1 MSDLDQSDYFHVVP
15 ELIGIQCI
23 SLSGVY
29 NHCLVVAADGRVF
42 GRGNNKNNQLGI
54 DEESTKKFVEITSL
68 NDKNIKSVFAGAFHS
83 FFVDNN
89 GALYVCGSN
98 KCGEAMLNQEMVG
111 ENIVKPMLTSITK
124 DVRFCIAGTHLSI
137 VFLKA
142 PPPNNSNKKNGA
154 LLAFPLSNTVS

>member
-1 MSDLDQSDYFHVVP
+1 MSDLDPSDYFHVVP

-42 GRGNNKNNQLGI
+42 GRGNNKNNPLGI

-111 ENIVKPMLTSITK
+111 ENITKTMLTSITK
-124 DVRFCIAGTHLSI
+124 YVRFCIAGTHLSI

-142 PPPNNSNKKNGA
+142 PPPNNSNKKNRA